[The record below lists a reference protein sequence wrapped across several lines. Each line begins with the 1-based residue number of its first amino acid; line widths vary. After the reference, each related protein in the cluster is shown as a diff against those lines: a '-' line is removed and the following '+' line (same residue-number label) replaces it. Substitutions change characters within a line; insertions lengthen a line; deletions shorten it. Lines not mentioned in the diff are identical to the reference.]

1 MEDDRPDITVILIK
15 IIIIYTPPTL
25 HITEMED
32 DRPDI
37 TVIQ

>member
-15 IIIIYTPPTL
+15 IIIIYTPPY
-25 HITEMED
+25 ITEMED